1 MMKQLMVPLKDA
13 QQLNG
18 LALAYMGDAV
28 YEVYIRKF
36 LLESGRVKPNDLHR
50 ASTRYV
56 SAKAQAAQLHRLRE
70 ERFLTESEEAVA
82 KRGRNAK
89 SGHVPKNTDV
99 QTYNH
104 STAFEALIGFL
115 FLTGQLERMEEII
128 HNILEESDEKR
139 GANA

>member
-1 MMKQLMVPLKDA
+1 MMKGLAEPFKDA
-13 QQLNG
+13 RQLNG

-50 ASTRYV
+50 ASTKFV
-56 SAKAQAAQLHRLRE
+56 SAKAQAVQLHRLFE
-70 ERFLTESEEAVA
+70 EEFLTEEEKTVA

-89 SGHVPKNTDV
+89 SGHIPKNTDV

-104 STAFEALIGFL
+104 STAFEAVIGFL
-115 FLTGQLERMEEII
+115 FLTGQLERMEAVIY
-128 HNILEESDEKR
+128 NILENGGVSI
-139 GANA
+139 

>member
-1 MMKQLMVPLKDA
+1 MMKQLAEPLKDA
-13 QQLNG
+13 RQLNG

-36 LLESGRVKPNDLHR
+36 LLESGRLKPNDLHR
-50 ASTRYV
+50 ASTKFV

-70 ERFLTESEEAVA
+70 NNFLTEEEITVA

-89 SGHVPKNTDV
+89 SGHIPKNTDV

-104 STAFEALIGFL
+104 STAFEAVIGFL
-115 FLTGQLERMEEII
+115 FLTGQLERMEAII
-128 HNILEESDEKR
+128 YDILENGGTS
-139 GANA
+139 G

>member
-1 MMKQLMVPLKDA
+1 MMKGLAEPFKDA
-13 QQLNG
+13 RQLNG

-50 ASTRYV
+50 ASTKFV
-56 SAKAQAAQLHRLRE
+56 SAKAQAAQLHRLFE
-70 ERFLTESEEAVA
+70 ENFLTDEEKTVA

-89 SGHVPKNTDV
+89 SGHIPKNTDV

-104 STAFEALIGFL
+104 STAFEAVIGFL
-115 FLTGQLERMEEII
+115 FLTGQLERMEAVIY
-128 HNILEESDEKR
+128 NILEN
-139 GANA
+139 GGVVI

>member
-1 MMKQLMVPLKDA
+1 MMKQLAEPLKDA
-13 QQLNG
+13 RQLNG

-50 ASTRYV
+50 ASTKFV
-56 SAKAQAAQLHRLRE
+56 SAKAQAAQLHRLRDNN
-70 ERFLTESEEAVA
+70 FLTEEEITVA

-89 SGHVPKNTDV
+89 SGHIPKNTDV

-104 STAFEALIGFL
+104 STAFEAVIGFL
-115 FLTGQLERMEEII
+115 FLTGQLERMEAII
-128 HNILEESDEKR
+128 YDILENGGTS
-139 GANA
+139 G

>member
-1 MMKQLMVPLKDA
+1 MMKQLAEPLKDA
-13 QQLNG
+13 RQLNG
-18 LALAYMGDAV
+18 LVLAYMGDAV

-50 ASTRYV
+50 ASTKFV

-70 ERFLTESEEAVA
+70 NNFLTEEEITVA

-89 SGHVPKNTDV
+89 SGHIPKNTDV

-104 STAFEALIGFL
+104 STAFEAVIGFL
-115 FLTGQLERMEEII
+115 FLTGQLERMEAII
-128 HNILEESDEKR
+128 YDILENGGTS
-139 GANA
+139 G

>member
-1 MMKQLMVPLKDA
+1 MKGLAEPFKDA
-13 QQLNG
+13 RQLNG

-50 ASTRYV
+50 ASTKFV
-56 SAKAQAAQLHRLRE
+56 SAKAQAAQLHRLFE
-70 ERFLTESEEAVA
+70 EDFLTDEEKTVA

-89 SGHVPKNTDV
+89 SGHIPKNTDV

-104 STAFEALIGFL
+104 STAFEAVIGFL
-115 FLTGQLERMEEII
+115 FLTGQLERMEAVIY
-128 HNILEESDEKR
+128 NILENGGVSI
-139 GANA
+139 

>member
-1 MMKQLMVPLKDA
+1 MKQLMEPLKDA
-13 QQLNG
+13 RQLNG

-36 LLESGRVKPNDLHR
+36 LLESGHVKPNDLHR
-50 ASTRYV
+50 ASTKYV
-56 SAKAQAAQLHRLRE
+56 SAKAQAAQFHRLRE
-70 ERFLTESEEAVA
+70 IEFFTEAEETVA

-104 STAFEALIGFL
+104 STAFEAVIGYL
-115 FLTGQLERMEEII
+115 FLTGQLDRMEEII
-128 HNILEESDEKR
+128 YNILQN
-139 GANA
+139 GG

>member
-1 MMKQLMVPLKDA
+1 MMKGLAEPFKDA
-13 QQLNG
+13 RQLNG

-50 ASTRYV
+50 ASTKFV
-56 SAKAQAAQLHRLRE
+56 SAKAQAAQLHRLFE
-70 ERFLTESEEAVA
+70 EDFLTDEEKTVA

-89 SGHVPKNTDV
+89 SGHIPKNTDV

-104 STAFEALIGFL
+104 STAFEAVIGFL
-115 FLTGQLERMEEII
+115 FLTGQLERMEAVIY
-128 HNILEESDEKR
+128 NILENGGVSI
-139 GANA
+139 

>member
-1 MMKQLMVPLKDA
+1 MMKQLAEPMKDA
-13 QQLNG
+13 RQLNG

-28 YEVYIRKF
+28 YEVYVRKF

-50 ASTRYV
+50 TSTKFV

-70 ERFLTESEEAVA
+70 IGFLTEEEVTVA

-99 QTYNH
+99 LTYNH
-104 STAFEALIGFL
+104 STAFEAVIGFL
-115 FLTGQLERMEEII
+115 FLTGQLERMEAII
-128 HNILEESDEKR
+128 HDILENG
-139 GANA
+139 GAI

>member
-1 MMKQLMVPLKDA
+1 MKQLAEPMKDA
-13 QQLNG
+13 RQLNG

-28 YEVYIRKF
+28 YEVYVRKF

-50 ASTRYV
+50 TSTKFV

-70 ERFLTESEEAVA
+70 IGFLTEEEVTVA

-99 QTYNH
+99 LTYNH
-104 STAFEALIGFL
+104 STAFEAVIGFL
-115 FLTGQLERMEEII
+115 FLTGQLERMEAII
-128 HNILEESDEKR
+128 HDILENG
-139 GANA
+139 GAI

>member
-1 MMKQLMVPLKDA
+1 MKQLAEPLKDA
-13 QQLNG
+13 KQLGG

-36 LLESGRVKPNDLHR
+36 LLQSGRVKPNDLHR
-50 ASTRYV
+50 ASTKFV

-70 ERFLTESEEAVA
+70 IHFLTEEELTVA

-104 STAFEALIGFL
+104 STAFEAVIGFL
-115 FLTGQLERMEEII
+115 FLTGQLDRMEAII
-128 HNILEESDEKR
+128 YDILENGGVS
-139 GANA
+139 G

>member
-1 MMKQLMVPLKDA
+1 MMKQLAEPLKGA
-13 QQLNG
+13 RQLNG

-50 ASTRYV
+50 ASTKFV

-70 ERFLTESEEAVA
+70 NNFLTEEEITVA

-89 SGHVPKNTDV
+89 SGHIPKNTDV

-104 STAFEALIGFL
+104 STAFEAVIGFL
-115 FLTGQLERMEEII
+115 FLTGQLERMEAII
-128 HNILEESDEKR
+128 YDILENGGTS
-139 GANA
+139 G